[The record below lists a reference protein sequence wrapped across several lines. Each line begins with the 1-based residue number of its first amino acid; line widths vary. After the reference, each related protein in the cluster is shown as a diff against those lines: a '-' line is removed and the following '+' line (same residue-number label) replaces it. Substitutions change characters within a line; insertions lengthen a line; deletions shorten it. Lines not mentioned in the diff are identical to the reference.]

1 MGQQSPSG
9 STGAPPP
16 QMPAQMGPDA
26 MVGAGSGSGAGTPTG
41 GKPGGAPG
49 GGVSPQELSGHA
61 MYGGGSGA
69 PPPIPGG
76 GGPQAGKPGKP
87 GGPDGG
93 GPAGPANP
101 GGVDMSA
108 AMGGQQMMNN
118 PTSMFGG
125 QTGTGGLQPGTA
137 PPSQYQPQL
146 PPPNPNR
153 WGPGEGAGQGIPG
166 PYQPIDP
173 NSYMTQRPDNYNEY
187 LQGVA
192 DKGKI
197 TLPERTAQSYGP
209 SPEIRPKKGGK

>member
-26 MVGAGSGSGAGTPTG
+26 MVGAGSGSGAGAPTG

-108 AMGGQQMMNN
+108 AMGG
-118 PTSMFGG
+118 
-125 QTGTGGLQPGTA
+125 A